1 MLSLTAIRC
10 VVSCENADVSAEEAP
25 VWSMKAMPP
34 AMTLRK
40 RFVFC
45 FIITSFIQTL
55 TVGTVVTTVLPFY
68 RLADFTAGRGLHPAL
83 KIIFLSS
90 AKIVKK
96 QIASE
101 EKCQTFIGQ
110 VLMWALAFL

>member
-1 MLSLTAIRC
+1 MATA
-10 VVSCENADVSAEEAP
+10 VVAP
-25 VWSMKAMPP
+25 VRSRRTMPP
-34 AMTLRK
+34 AMAPRK
-40 RFVFC
+40 VFFFC
-45 FIITSFIQTL
+45 LIISSFIQTL
-55 TVGTVVTTVLPFY
+55 TVGTVVATVLPFY